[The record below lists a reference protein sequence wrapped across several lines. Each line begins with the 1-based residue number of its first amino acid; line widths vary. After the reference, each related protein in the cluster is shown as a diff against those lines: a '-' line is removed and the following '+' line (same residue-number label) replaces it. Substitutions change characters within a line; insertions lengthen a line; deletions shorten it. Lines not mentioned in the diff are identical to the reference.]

1 MQMVIII
8 RVELIFG
15 DNTTVEKA
23 IQGQIARILY
33 IGQKE
38 TRRRRSA
45 LSRDPAE
52 RISSLHVQ
60 QGRKLIE

>member
-38 TRRRRSA
+38 TRRCSG

-52 RISSLHVQ
+52 RFSLLHMQ